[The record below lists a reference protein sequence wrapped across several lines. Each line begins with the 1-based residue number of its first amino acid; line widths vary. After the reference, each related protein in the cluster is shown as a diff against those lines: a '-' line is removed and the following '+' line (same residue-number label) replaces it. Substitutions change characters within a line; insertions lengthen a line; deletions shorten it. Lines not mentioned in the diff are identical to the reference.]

1 MSKKKTTSQSDDQC
15 RPASGSSDSKKSLS
29 KNGAVIP
36 HTDDRFAEQVAEQAQ
51 SKRPMPEIDG
61 SRELTEAISEDAEE
75 YDPFGH
81 PALMIRGG
89 YHGSMEFQ
97 VNGHRVRKKVQNEA
111 YTLPMDTD
119 TIKINAYQIRNKG
132 DWNGVEEIGQ
142 MIFNAHNVILE
153 DCWSLKRLPPMN
165 LVNLLMVENAPN
177 LVLFDPN
184 SRINE
189 ITLNNCGIRFLP
201 MKLQDS
207 KITLSKCEDLK
218 YIHPAIP
225 DQNIDGL
232 SPNEIQMAKINY
244 LLSDKVPDIE
254 KRLYPVEEEKI
265 RFTNH
270 RFETLPECFAG
281 PEITIEN
288 CPDLK
293 YIHPAIDPRKIK
305 GLSPKVVCHYQ
316 MRYLFDKVQ
325 DDQMFK
331 RWFAKVQQDL
341 KTFTR

>member
-1 MSKKKTTSQSDDQC
+1 MSKKKTTSKSDDQR
-15 RPASGSSDSKKSLS
+15 RPASGLSGAKKSLS
-29 KNGAVIP
+29 SNKAVIP
-36 HTDDRFAEQVAEQAQ
+36 HTDERFAEQIAEQAQ
-51 SKRPMPEIDG
+51 SKKTLPEIDG
-61 SRELTEAISEDAEE
+61 SQDLTNAILENPDE
-75 YDPFGH
+75 YDPFGY
-81 PALMIRGG
+81 PALMIHGG
-89 YHGSMEFQ
+89 YHGSIEFQ
-97 VNGHRVRKKVQNEA
+97 VNGHRNRKKVQNET

-119 TIKINAYQIRNKG
+119 IIKINAYQIRNKG
-132 DWNGVEEIGQ
+132 DWNDVEEIGQ
-142 MIFNAHNVILE
+142 MIFNANSVILE
-153 DCWSLKRLPPMN
+153 DCWSLKRLPAMN

-225 DQNIDGL
+225 DQNIEGL
-232 SPNEIQMAKINY
+232 TLSEIRAAKINY

-254 KRLYPVEEEKI
+254 KRLYPLEEEKVC
-265 RFTNH
+265 FKNH

-293 YIHPAIDPRKIK
+293 YIHPAIDPRKIR

-316 MRYLFDKVQ
+316 MHYLFDKVQ
-325 DDQMFK
+325 DDQAFK

-341 KTFTR
+341 KIN